1 MVNLSVVLL
10 DELDQLVMAKQ
21 TVLYNLFNWP
31 TLPNSRL
38 IVVAIANTMNLAD
51 MLPNKIQSR
60 VGTSSLRP
68 HTLLFVALIS
78 GLTRVNFEPYTAPQL
93 MEIIESRLKSVPG
106 HIVDKD
112 AIRLCAMKIANNTG
126 DARKAL
132 DVCRR
137 AVEIAEKEAEAE
149 LPSTPSK
156 RSRTTDSENRGK
168 VTTALI
174 SAVLQEFLRHPIQ
187 QALRTLPF
195 AAKLFLAALVLQTRR
210 SSGKDEVTFG
220 DVLAETTILCQC
232 SVKNDEANVLMRG
245 GVTTPRGLEKAGVEL
260 EMCKIID
267 WEEKGGRRA
276 GRVGLQISEDD
287 LKMAFKDDQAWK
299 EMVRD

>member
-1 MVNLSVVLL
+1 M
-10 DELDQLVMAKQ
+10 
-21 TVLYNLFNWP
+21 
-31 TLPNSRL
+31 
-38 IVVAIANTMNLAD
+38 
-51 MLPNKIQSR
+51 
-60 VGTSSLRP
+60 
-68 HTLLFVALIS
+68 
-78 GLTRVNFEPYTAPQL
+78 TRVNFEPYTAPQL
-93 MEIIESRLKSVPG
+93 IEIIESRLKNVPG
-106 HIVDKD
+106 HIVEKD

-137 AVEIAEKEAEAE
+137 AVEIAEKEAEAK

-156 RSRTTDSENRGK
+156 RSRTTDSENRGN

-195 AAKLFLAALVLQTRR
+195 AAKLFLAALVLRMRR

-220 DVLAETTILCQC
+220 DVLAEATTLCQS
-232 SVKNDEANVLMRG
+232 SVKNDEAILLMRG
-245 GVTTPRGLEKAGVEL
+245 GVTTPRGLENAGVEL
-260 EMCKIID
+260 EMRKIID